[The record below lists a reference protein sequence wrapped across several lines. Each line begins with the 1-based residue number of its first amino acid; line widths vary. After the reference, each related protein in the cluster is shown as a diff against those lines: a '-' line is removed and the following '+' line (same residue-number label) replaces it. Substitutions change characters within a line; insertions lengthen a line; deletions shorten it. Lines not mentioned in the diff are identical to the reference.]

1 MANIDILSQIKRAEN
16 FESDLKEKFGLK
28 YNPFPRSG
36 IANIGESDEIVR
48 ALSPAYEET
57 AGEIV
62 NYMRDALTNGGVD
75 NKDKYLSLIIQGE
88 YGSGKTQT
96 LMYIKSLFAGLHTD
110 SFNPYV
116 IYIDNP
122 GSRLSELIGSVISQ
136 IGIENFRRYLW
147 DMFLQFLDETE
158 DNGMENEFRTRK
170 EILLEEIVKIR
181 GGQRL
186 LNDIRNED
194 ENGAFSWRTVSISY
208 KYLLDRMLSGLKPVQ
223 HKEAIRLL
231 KKYLVECFAKK
242 FTISS
247 VAEYFHDV
255 VADNIDV
262 TQSWDNI
269 ITGNVKNIDKREVYL
284 LKAIVEIVK
293 KYKNS
298 TDFIILVDEFEEIAG
313 GRVKDSDVDNYLR
326 NLRSLIDREKNWC
339 SVFAMNAS
347 ALQKIKKMAAP
358 LASRI
363 GDRKIILKPLDY
375 DATVA
380 VVKNYLD
387 LARIDK
393 DKNQGI
399 YPFEEN
405 TLRYILSV
413 KEDSV
418 KGSPRFIVK
427 SCFTLLQRAAEV
439 LDKGKTINADFAK
452 TILGNLA

>member
-1 MANIDILSQIKRAEN
+1 MANIDILSQIKRVEN
-16 FESDLKEKFGLK
+16 FESNLKEKFGLK
-28 YNPFPRSG
+28 FNPFPRSG
-36 IANIGESDEIVR
+36 IANIGESDETVR
-48 ALSPAYEET
+48 TLSPAYEET
-57 AGEIV
+57 SGEIV
-62 NYMRDALTNGGVD
+62 NYMRDALTNGGFD

-116 IYIDNP
+116 VYIDNP
-122 GSRLSELIGSVISQ
+122 GSKLSELIGSVMSQ

-158 DNGMENEFRTRK
+158 DNGMENNNRTRK

-186 LNDIRNED
+186 ISDIRNED
-194 ENGAFSWRTVSISY
+194 EDGEFSWRTVSISY
-208 KYLLDRMLSGLKPVQ
+208 KYLLDRMLIGMKSAQQKDALK
-223 HKEAIRLL
+223 LF

-293 KYKNS
+293 KYKNA

-380 VVKNYLD
+380 VVSNYLD

-393 DKNQGI
+393 DINQGI
-399 YPFEEN
+399 YPFEEDA
-405 TLRYILSV
+405 LRYILNV
-413 KEDSV
+413 KEDTV